1 MLKLGRGLHAHG
13 YPAHRLEAALGRVSR
28 RLDLHGQ
35 FFSMPTALFAS
46 FGAGEDQ
53 RTFQIRV
60 EPGAMDL
67 RTLADLEDI
76 ADAVA
81 GGSLAPDEGGRRV
94 DAAMAAPGPYAPWLT
109 TACFAVTSAA
119 AARFFG
125 GGAHEIVAAG
135 AVGLVIG
142 LLSLLAGKL
151 TALGRV
157 FEAVGAFAAALVSC
171 FAAQAFAP
179 VSVYIAIVAGI
190 IVLVPGFTL
199 TVAMTELATRNLV
212 SGTARLAGAAGTFL
226 AIGFGVALGTR
237 LGEALFGEAALARP
251 RPLPLWTEAVALAI
265 APLALMVLLRA
276 PSRDALWILVAGVLG
291 YGGAR
296 VGSILLGPE
305 LGTFVG
311 AFVVAAAS
319 NVYSRALNRPSAI
332 PIVPALL
339 LLVPGSLGF
348 QSLSRL
354 LDRETV
360 PGVEAAF
367 RMTLV
372 AVSLAMGL
380 LFGQLVVPGRD
391 RGPAPAR

>member
-1 MLKLGRGLHAHG
+1 
-13 YPAHRLEAALGRVSR
+13 VSR
-28 RLDLHGQ
+28 RLDLQGQ

-81 GGSLAPDEGGRRV
+81 GGTLAPDDGGRRV

-135 AVGLVIG
+135 VVGLVNG
-142 LLSLLAGKL
+142 LLSLLAGRL

-157 FEAVGAFAAALVSC
+157 FEAVGAFAAAVVSC

-237 LGEALFGEAALARP
+237 LGEALFGAAALARP
-251 RPLPLWTEAVALAI
+251 RPLPLWTEGVALAI

-276 PSRDALWILVAGVLG
+276 PSRDAPWILVAGVLG

-372 AVSLAMGL
+372 AVSLAVGL

>member
-1 MLKLGRGLHAHG
+1 VLKLGRGLHAHG
-13 YPAHRLEAALGRVSR
+13 YPAHRLEAALSRVSR
-28 RLDLHGQ
+28 RLDLDGQ

-46 FGAGEDQ
+46 FGVGEDQ
-53 RTFQIRV
+53 RTFQIRI

-76 ADAVA
+76 GDAVA
-81 GGSLAPDEGGRRV
+81 GGTLAPDEGGRRV
-94 DAAMAAPGPYAPWLT
+94 DAALAAPGPYPAWLT
-109 TACFAVTSAA
+109 TLCFAITSAS

-125 GGAHEIVAAG
+125 GGAHEIAVAG
-135 AVGLVIG
+135 GVGLVIG
-142 LLSLLAGKL
+142 LLSLLAGRV

-157 FEAVGAFAAALVSC
+157 FEAVGAFTAALVAC
-171 FAAQAFAP
+171 LAARAFAP
-179 VSVYIAIVAGI
+179 VSVSITIVAGI

-237 LGEALFGEAALARP
+237 LGVTLFGAAKLALP
-251 RPLPLWTEAVALAI
+251 QALPLWTEGVALAI

-276 PSRDALWILVAGVLG
+276 PSRDAPWIVIAGVLG
-291 YGGAR
+291 YVGAR
-296 VGSILLGPE
+296 MGSMLLGPE
-305 LGTFVG
+305 LGMFVG
-311 AFVVAAAS
+311 AFVVAGSS
-319 NVYSRALNRPSAI
+319 NLYSRAFNRPAAI

-348 QSLSRL
+348 QSFSRL

-367 RMTLV
+367 RMALV

-391 RGPAPAR
+391 RSPTR

>member
-1 MLKLGRGLHAHG
+1 
-13 YPAHRLEAALGRVSR
+13 VSR

-46 FGAGEDQ
+46 FGPGEDQ
-53 RTFQIRV
+53 RTFQIRI

-81 GGSLAPDEGGRRV
+81 DGTLAPDEGGRRV
-94 DAAMAAPGPYAPWLT
+94 DAAMAAPGPYPPWLT
-109 TACFAVTSAA
+109 TLCFAITSAG
-119 AARFFG
+119 AARFLG
-125 GGAHEIVAAG
+125 GGTHEVVAAG
-135 AVGLVIG
+135 GVGLVVG
-142 LLSLLAGKL
+142 LLSLLAGRV

-171 FAAQAFAP
+171 LAARSFAP
-179 VSVYIAIVAGI
+179 VSVYITIVAGI

-237 LGEALFGEAALARP
+237 LGEALFGAAKVVPPHA
-251 RPLPLWTEAVALAI
+251 LPLWTEAVALAL

-276 PSRDALWILVAGVLG
+276 PFRDAPWIVLAGVLG

-296 VGSILLGPE
+296 IGTILLGPE
-305 LGTFVG
+305 LGMFGG
-311 AFVVAAAS
+311 AFVVAASS
-319 NVYSRALNRPSAI
+319 NLYSRALDRPAAI

-367 RMTLV
+367 RMALV

-391 RGPAPAR
+391 RGPAAPR